1 MNKIIRLFAAA
12 AFTLGISAACT
23 DLNDINDRLD
33 SLEGRVTALETII
46 PSLNANIEALQRLTA
61 GGTINSAT
69 VKDGVWTLVLSNGET
84 LTLTQ
89 GTIGVGN
96 APVMS
101 VDKDGYWMV
110 NYGAGAEYI
119 TIDGQKVKAIGTDG
133 KTPMFGVDA
142 NGYWTVSYDEGK
154 TYTQVKGADGNP
166 VSALPQGDAKDP
178 YFEDVK
184 LVDGNLE
191 ITLRGGEKLTVPV
204 LRDFLCAIEGEGA
217 QLFNPGETKPFNVT
231 LKGVKSTMIT
241 TPAGWVATLSEAVD
255 NKAVLTVKAPVVTK
269 STIAD
274 SGADISILAFS
285 EQNYAAISKI
295 QVMLSDAPVVI
306 NPVANVAAGEATE
319 TSLTYNV
326 ATADATSWKYIH
338 QLESAEAP
346 DAAKIAAEGTE
357 GTGTSVTFEG
367 LESGTSY
374 VLYVLPINGTIQGNV
389 ASAKNTTIE
398 AVVVITDLYQAYV
411 DGMEIEIAGVKYSKA
426 VNGDPVLLSATEAL
440 TDIRASL
447 HQKTGIFFL
456 EAAEGASFLTSAIT
470 EIKGGD
476 LVIVGRHTDK
486 EVVLTPD
493 KFFKF
498 VSGGI
503 VLSNLTIDMI
513 RLENADG
520 NDGYFINNSGTE
532 DLSKMH
538 FDNCKVI
545 NIQKNVYTTASA
557 GCKFAINSIRIIN
570 SDFEL
575 IVTGNVQMF
584 NLYNCSVLDK
594 FGEII
599 FDNNIVC
606 NKSAGVCQVF
616 NWGQTTAQTG
626 TVWNTKVSFCNNTLY
641 NAPSGNGHFKF
652 FNVGSLK
659 MTKNLLWGD
668 PASTQASCMFILY
681 DANET
686 GDGIEVS
693 DNIAYGLASGKN
705 WSLAH
710 DSSTYK
716 PENNIL
722 TKLESNPLANVDFAT
737 YTFTPTAEYAA
748 YGAQR

>member
-12 AFTLGISAACT
+12 VFTLGMSAACT

-33 SLEGRVTALETII
+33 SLEGRVAALETII

-142 NGYWTVSYDEGK
+142 NGFWTVSYDEGK

-204 LRDFLCAIEGEGA
+204 ITDFLCAIEGEGA
-217 QLFNPGETKPFNVT
+217 QLFDPGETKPFNVT

-241 TPAGWVATLSEAVD
+241 TPAGWKATLSEAVD

-274 SGADISILAFS
+274 SDADITILAFS

-357 GTGTSVTFEG
+357 GTGTSVTFDG

-374 VLYVLPINGTIQGNV
+374 VLYILPINGTIQGNV
-389 ASAKNTTIE
+389 ASAKNTTVE
-398 AVVVITDLYQAYV
+398 AVVVITDLYQAYL

-426 VNGDPVLLSATEAL
+426 VNGEPVLKVASQKADATFKN
-440 TDIRASL
+440 TL
-447 HQKTGIFFL
+447 HQKAAAVVFL
-456 EAAEGASFLTSAIT
+456 EAEGENTFALTSVSELKGNVAIVSRHVDKPVT
-470 EIKGGD
+470 IECTSYIKVMNGS
-476 LVIVGRHTDK
+476 LAF
-486 EVVLTPD
+486 E
-493 KFFKF
+493 
-498 VSGGI
+498 
-503 VLSNLTIDMI
+503 NLTIDFKGST
-513 RLENADG
+513 A
-520 NDGYFINNSGTE
+520 GYFLNNSNATADMDGIYFNKV
-532 DLSKMH
+532 KMLNITKPVLYSSVAGFGYKNFIVENSTFH
-538 FDNCKVI
+538 VAAAAQAKFQLI
-545 NIQKNVYTTASA
+545 NFYKS
-557 GCKFAINSIRIIN
+557 
-570 SDFEL
+570 E
-575 IVTGNVQMF
+575 
-584 NLYNCSVLDK
+584 VLHTYK
-594 FGEII
+594 KLV
-599 FDNNIVC
+599 FDNNLVYC
-606 NKSAGVCQVF
+606 DDATHQVQIM
-616 NWGQTTAQTG
+616 NYDQAIAQNG
-626 TVWNTKVSFCNNTLY
+626 SPWEVEVSMCNNTIY
-641 NAPSGNGHFKF
+641 NMPSNNGYFKF
-652 FNVGSLK
+652 YQVKSMK
-659 MTKNLLWGD
+659 MNKNIFWAD
-668 PASTQASCMFILY
+668 PSVNIASYCMIIY
-681 DANET
+681 SAEQ
-686 GDGIEVS
+686 DGTVFDTT
-693 DNIAYGLASGKN
+693 DNIAYGNTAAWTIAHSNSKYIPAVNKIEKLA
-705 WSLAH
+705 A
-710 DSSTYK
+710 T
-716 PENNIL
+716 P
-722 TKLESNPLANVDFAT
+722 FAT
-737 YTFTPTAEYAA
+737 ADVANGIFTPTAEYAA